1 MYLQPWQIFAGG
13 CVCGV
18 FISVLI
24 LLIVVIRFALR
35 AGVRIEAED
44 CEEKDKGDTENG

>member
-18 FISVLI
+18 FISALI
-24 LLIVVIRFALR
+24 MLIVIIRFALR
-35 AGVRIEAED
+35 AGVRVER
-44 CEEKDKGDTENG
+44 EEKKDNE